1 MIRYVQAGYA
11 TVVDTQH
18 IPRLSLP
25 QKEAEIVVRGIHRD
39 LDCRTSDHTQA
50 RFNDRIPGCIVHGTN
65 RKMRHNYT
73 YSFLSNTCLF
83 RSSFQGRML
92 PAERLHRTTVFTKEA
107 PGFVFTIRN
116 GLEPTGNAGQTDAL
130 FTYNFSQSRKA
141 FLPYSII
148 SKRFANSIRNA
159 FAFANT
165 KSPMD
170 TFVSAGRLGSVNASA
185 RLKQFCWLNDD
196 PPIFSVFS
204 AGRSRRQQRNRGIP
218 PSRRLLKKTKVLASK
233 WMVASLGHLWTRT
246 TPCPLL
252 SLQLFS
258 FTTNLSRFGQS

>member
-1 MIRYVQAGYA
+1 
-11 TVVDTQH
+11 
-18 IPRLSLP
+18 
-25 QKEAEIVVRGIHRD
+25 
-39 LDCRTSDHTQA
+39 
-50 RFNDRIPGCIVHGTN
+50 
-65 RKMRHNYT
+65 MRHNYT

-130 FTYNFSQSRKA
+130 FTYNFS
-141 FLPYSII
+141 II
-148 SKRFANSIRNA
+148 SKRFANPIRNA

-170 TFVSAGRLGSVNASA
+170 TFVSAGRLGSVKASV